1 MYMYKKRRESVRERT
16 EALEL
21 VEGLE
26 MDEILALSAFLTRQV
41 GSQDLWLTVP
51 QGYEVSVS
59 LLLEGD
65 IPR

>member
-1 MYMYKKRRESVRERT
+1 MDMYKKRRESVRERT

-41 GSQDLWLTVP
+41 GSQDLRLAVP

>member
-1 MYMYKKRRESVRERT
+1 MDMYKKRRESVRERT

-21 VEGLE
+21 VKGLE

-41 GSQDLWLTVP
+41 GSQDLRLTVP